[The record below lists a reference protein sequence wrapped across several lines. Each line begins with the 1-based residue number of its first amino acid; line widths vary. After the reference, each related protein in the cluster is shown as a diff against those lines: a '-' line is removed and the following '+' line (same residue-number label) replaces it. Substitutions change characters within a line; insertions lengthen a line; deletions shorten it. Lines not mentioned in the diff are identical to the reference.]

1 MQITQYIDRTPAGY
15 EKITITNA
23 AVSRL
28 DATLRMVA
36 KAVFITIE
44 DVGIRYRIDSGD
56 PDANDGHIVITG
68 GNIYIVDPRSIQDMR
83 MISTGADSTAI
94 VTYYI

>member
-1 MQITQYIDRTPAGY
+1 MQITQYIDRTPTGY
-15 EKITITNA
+15 EKITVTNA

-28 DATLRMVA
+28 DATLRA
-36 KAVFITIE
+36 ASNAVFITIE

-56 PDANDGHIVITG
+56 PDANDGHVVAVG
-68 GNIYIVDPRSIQDMR
+68 SNMYFVDPHSIQNLR
-83 MISTGADSTAI
+83 MISTGADAIAI